1 MKQKPALL
9 TRRHRRTALGIQ
21 NDLKRVFAGP
31 CLVLLA
37 CVLACG
43 DEAGPEP
50 SSTPQDEAARFF
62 GLDRLWTM
70 HLTLDATNWTAM
82 EPVRPEGGMG
92 PRGPG
97 RMERDY
103 PEVPGQLEWEGHRWT
118 NVSVRYKG
126 NSSFNFARDSLKRS
140 LKLDFNDL
148 VKGQRFLGLTKLNL
162 NNNTM
167 DATQMQEAIAYDL
180 FRRAGIPAPRTAF
193 VRVYLTVP
201 DRFDRR
207 YLGLYTAIE
216 QVDERLLEKQLGTSK
231 GLLLKPETATGVPYL
246 GNVWSAYKT
255 AYDPKSN
262 ASADEKTR
270 LMAFARLVREAD
282 AATFRREIGS
292 FLEVDAF
299 LRFLAA
305 NIVLANY
312 DSYLAI
318 GHNYYLHLDPRSNR
332 FRFIPWDL
340 NHAFGKFPMVGT
352 PTDQMRG
359 RFTPPNVSSN
369 PLIEKLTAEPEH
381 AAAYRRQV
389 QQILKHHFQPAR
401 LHAQVDAIA
410 KLIRDAIPGDALY
423 TPEEFARAVGG
434 VEARG
439 RETEAPDEAQRRG
452 RRGPAGWDRGPS
464 LKDWITGRA
473 ESLQAQLEGQI
484 PGTALTFSPGR
495 PGGPGG
501 REGPAGRGLAGA
513 VGPPLY
519 QAADTNQDRLV
530 NRTELASFIRQGF
543 AKIDSDANGK
553 VNEAELRKW
562 LQTSLP
568 PPPENSRPEGRPG
581 LSSLQNLP
589 PNRGDPPGQMLA
601 PRLLREWDVDRNGVV
616 TAEEA
621 QQVADSAFD
630 RHDNNHDGGLD
641 LEEWMRWIEFLVGP
655 PPRAGQVFNFPL
667 HASMPELERWRS
679 THPEASE
686 RREPA

>member
-1 MKQKPALL
+1 MKQNPALH
-9 TRRHRRTALGIQ
+9 TRKCRHTALGIGS
-21 NDLKRVFAGP
+21 DLKRVIPGAG
-31 CLVLLA
+31 LVLLA

-43 DEAGPEP
+43 EEAAPET
-50 SSTPQDEAARFF
+50 SSKPPDEAARFF

-70 HLTLDATNWTAM
+70 HLILEAAHWTAM
-82 EPVRPEGGMG
+82 EPVRPEGSMG

-103 PEVPGQLEWEGHRWT
+103 PEVPGELEWEGHRWT
-118 NVSVRYKG
+118 GVSVRYKG
-126 NSSFNFARDSLKRS
+126 NSSFNFAGDSLKRS

-201 DRFDRR
+201 ARFDRR

-231 GLLLKPETATGVPYL
+231 GLLLKPETAPGIPYF

-255 AYDPKSN
+255 AYDPKSK

-270 LMAFARLVREAD
+270 LMAFARFVREAD
-282 AATFRREIGS
+282 AATFIREIGS

-305 NIVLANY
+305 NVVLANY
-312 DSYLAI
+312 DSYLAV

-352 PTDQMRG
+352 PTDQMQG
-359 RFTPPNVSSN
+359 RFMPPNVSAN
-369 PLIEKLTAEPEH
+369 PLIEKVMAEPEN
-381 AAAYRRQV
+381 AAAYRRHV
-389 QQILKHHFQPAR
+389 QQILEHFFQPAR
-401 LHAQVDAIA
+401 LHAQVDAIVT
-410 KLIRDAIPGDALY
+410 LIRDAIPGDALY

-434 VEARG
+434 VEARDG
-439 RETEAPDEAQRRG
+439 EAEAPRGAQRPG
-452 RRGPAGWDRGPS
+452 GRGPAGWDRGPS
-464 LKDWITGRA
+464 LKNWIAGRA

-501 REGPAGRGLAGA
+501 RNGPAGMGLAGA
-513 VGPPLY
+513 VGPRLF

-543 AKIDSDANGK
+543 TKIDSDANGK
-553 VNEAELRKW
+553 VDEAELSEW
-562 LQTSLP
+562 LQASLP
-568 PPPENSRPEGRPG
+568 PPPQNRRPADQPG
-581 LSSLQNLP
+581 AAKPLDSP
-589 PNRGDPPGQMLA
+589 PNRANAPGQMLA
-601 PRLLREWDVDRNGVV
+601 PRLLKEWDVARNGVV
-616 TAEEA
+616 TLEEA
-621 QQVADSAFD
+621 QQAGGSAFD
-630 RHDNNHDGGLD
+630 RRDNNRDGGLD

-655 PPRAGQVFNFPL
+655 PPRAGQDALLLRP
-667 HASMPELERWRS
+667 
-679 THPEASE
+679 
-686 RREPA
+686 